1 MASDAIRQVS
11 YSISMKHFKL
21 NDISNCEWLAI
32 VLPILL
38 IAPNIGLDITEQMS
52 AAGKIVNLILPLSF
66 YAFLMSSWRRC
77 PITALLCVP
86 FMILAGFQIVL
97 LYLYG
102 GAIIGVDM
110 FLNVVTT
117 SVEEVNELL
126 GNLMI
131 AIGVVV
137 ILYVPAIVYS
147 IAATIRKR
155 EMSQSF
161 KKCYFKISS
170 ISLAISTSL
179 MILTAVFD
187 RSYSVSADLF
197 PANVIENLYRAFE
210 RYGEVENYHETSAR
224 FAYNADSE
232 RDRDLREI
240 YVAVIGETS
249 RAENWQ
255 LCGYSRETNPKL
267 SQIERLTTFDRALS
281 QSNTTHKSVPLM
293 MTPLTAENFDSINNI
308 KSIITAFNEAG
319 FHTSFFSS
327 QRRNRSY
334 TEFFSNE
341 ADTTVYLPDDPDSD
355 MSDRRLMELLGAALA
370 DTIHKKQFIVLH
382 TYGSHFNY
390 RDRYPAEFSYFKPD
404 SFTDANPGNRD
415 KLINAF
421 DNTIRYIDSYL
432 SEAIAMLDSA
442 DCVSA
447 LFYAPDHG
455 EDIYDDD
462 RNRFLHASPTP
473 TYHQLYV
480 PMIVWISKELDR
492 QEPQISDAINSNRHK
507 FMSPSVSL
515 FHTILDVSGIIT
527 PMYND
532 SLSTASPNFRS
543 PEALYLTDRN
553 QSVDILS
560 SGLKKQDID
569 LFNKKSFLKTNQ

>member
-197 PANVIENLYRAFE
+197 PANVI
-210 RYGEVENYHETSAR
+210 
-224 FAYNADSE
+224 
-232 RDRDLREI
+232 
-240 YVAVIGETS
+240 
-249 RAENWQ
+249 
-255 LCGYSRETNPKL
+255 
-267 SQIERLTTFDRALS
+267 
-281 QSNTTHKSVPLM
+281 
-293 MTPLTAENFDSINNI
+293 
-308 KSIITAFNEAG
+308 
-319 FHTSFFSS
+319 
-327 QRRNRSY
+327 
-334 TEFFSNE
+334 
-341 ADTTVYLPDDPDSD
+341 
-355 MSDRRLMELLGAALA
+355 
-370 DTIHKKQFIVLH
+370 
-382 TYGSHFNY
+382 
-390 RDRYPAEFSYFKPD
+390 
-404 SFTDANPGNRD
+404 
-415 KLINAF
+415 
-421 DNTIRYIDSYL
+421 
-432 SEAIAMLDSA
+432 
-442 DCVSA
+442 
-447 LFYAPDHG
+447 
-455 EDIYDDD
+455 
-462 RNRFLHASPTP
+462 
-473 TYHQLYV
+473 
-480 PMIVWISKELDR
+480 
-492 QEPQISDAINSNRHK
+492 
-507 FMSPSVSL
+507 
-515 FHTILDVSGIIT
+515 
-527 PMYND
+527 
-532 SLSTASPNFRS
+532 
-543 PEALYLTDRN
+543 
-553 QSVDILS
+553 
-560 SGLKKQDID
+560 
-569 LFNKKSFLKTNQ
+569 